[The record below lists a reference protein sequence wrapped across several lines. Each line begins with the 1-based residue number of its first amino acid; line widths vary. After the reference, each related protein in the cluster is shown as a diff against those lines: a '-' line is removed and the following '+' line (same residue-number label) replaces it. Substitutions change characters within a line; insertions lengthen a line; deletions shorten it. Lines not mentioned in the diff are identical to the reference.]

1 MDTQGPEVMRKKCL
15 ERQLGLQ
22 RDGARGHPGESKE

>member
-1 MDTQGPEVMRKKCL
+1 MDTQGLEAMLKNCL

-22 RDGARGHPGESKE
+22 RDGAGGHPG